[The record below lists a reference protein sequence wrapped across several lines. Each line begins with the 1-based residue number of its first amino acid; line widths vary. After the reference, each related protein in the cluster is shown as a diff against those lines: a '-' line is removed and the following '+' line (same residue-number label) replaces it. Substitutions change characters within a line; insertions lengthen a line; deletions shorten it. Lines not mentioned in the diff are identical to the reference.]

1 RLAHLLCGGG
11 EILPSGGHVDAEL
24 FESRAVVGQRLR
36 SGVLGDSVGL
46 SVEACLAPDAFAELW
61 LDVLDVLA
69 DLGGNACDDHR
80 RQRGVLDEGDV
91 RSVSCSSGGD
101 EFVGRVVTAAGIGMA
116 DLDVGMR
123 RVP

>member
-1 RLAHLLCGGG
+1 
-11 EILPSGGHVDAEL
+11 
-24 FESRAVVGQRLR
+24 
-36 SGVLGDSVGL
+36 
-46 SVEACLAPDAFAELW
+46 EALLAPDSFAELW

-123 RVP
+123 RVPCLHHRLLRGVPGPVLDADGPVADRK